1 MRKNKLNLINSI
13 NSNLPSTISDSKTKE
28 RDNIKI
34 NYKTKPN
41 TTTNRHEEQ
50 KKEKMKSRGKQIKN
64 INIENNNNLLENV
77 KFLKKNLK
85 QVKTEG
91 DSMENKIT
99 SIKISKVINEPLYTQ
114 KELMINNNKENNKR
128 ICTYKKDR
136 INTYNYNT
144 NRNNKKYNISSFDK
158 RKKYIVP
165 LVKNKKKKEIKTKTI
180 KQGKKDINE
189 LKQSMKETKEILT
202 LNLIKNKQIEYLK
215 EYQKYIDDFN
225 NKLYKSNE
233 KKFRWMQEEGI
244 NLDELFIDNEENQND
259 TIDEIYEKEE
269 GEEDK
274 EDIGKESSI

>member
-1 MRKNKLNLINSI
+1 
-13 NSNLPSTISDSKTKE
+13 
-28 RDNIKI
+28 
-34 NYKTKPN
+34 
-41 TTTNRHEEQ
+41 
-50 KKEKMKSRGKQIKN
+50 MKSRGKQIKN

-85 QVKTEG
+85 QIKTEG
-91 DSMENKIT
+91 DSIENKIT
-99 SIKISKVINEPLYTQ
+99 SIKISKVINEPKYIQ

-165 LVKNKKKKEIKTKTI
+165 LVKNKKKKEIKTKII
-180 KQGKKDINE
+180 KQGKNDINE

-215 EYQKYIDDFN
+215 EYQKYIDEFN

-244 NLDELFIDNEENQND
+244 DLDELFIDNEENQND

-274 EDIGKESSI
+274 EDIVKKPSI

>member
-1 MRKNKLNLINSI
+1 
-13 NSNLPSTISDSKTKE
+13 
-28 RDNIKI
+28 
-34 NYKTKPN
+34 
-41 TTTNRHEEQ
+41 
-50 KKEKMKSRGKQIKN
+50 MKSRGKQIKN
-64 INIENNNNLLENV
+64 INIKIENNNNLLENV

-91 DSMENKIT
+91 DSIENKINKIT
-99 SIKISKVINEPLYTQ
+99 SIKISKVINEPKYTQ
-114 KELMINNNKENNKR
+114 KDLMINNNKENKNNKR
-128 ICTYKKDR
+128 IY
-136 INTYNYNT
+136 TYNYNT

-165 LVKNKKKKEIKTKTI
+165 LVKNKKKKEIKNKTI
-180 KQGKKDINE
+180 KQGRKDINE

-215 EYQKYIDDFN
+215 EYQKYIDEFN

-244 NLDELFIDNEENQND
+244 DLDELFIDNEENQND

-274 EDIGKESSI
+274 EDIVKKPSI

>member
-1 MRKNKLNLINSI
+1 MRKNKLNLLNSI

-41 TTTNRHEEQ
+41 TTTNRHENQ

-91 DSMENKIT
+91 DSIENKIT
-99 SIKISKVINEPLYTQ
+99 SIKISKVINEPKYIQ
-114 KELMINNNKENNKR
+114 KDLMINNNKENKNNK
-128 ICTYKKDR
+128 R

-244 NLDELFIDNEENQND
+244 DLDELFIDNEENQND

>member
-1 MRKNKLNLINSI
+1 MRKNKLNLLNSI

-28 RDNIKI
+28 KDNIKI

-41 TTTNRHEEQ
+41 TTTNRHENQ

-91 DSMENKIT
+91 DSIENKIT
-99 SIKISKVINEPLYTQ
+99 SIKISKVINEPKYIQ
-114 KELMINNNKENNKR
+114 KELMINNKENKNNK
-128 ICTYKKDR
+128 R

-215 EYQKYIDDFN
+215 AYQKYIDDFN

-244 NLDELFIDNEENQND
+244 DLDELFIDNEENQND